1 MTSRVVRTHPSNTDM
16 LRAWDGDD
24 GAYWAANAEIFDNSV
39 ARYHDRFFA
48 AADVAS
54 HDNVLDIGCGTGQTT
69 LTAARLAESG
79 SALGVDL
86 SSAMLKLARQRAAEQ
101 GIVNVEFLQADAQI
115 EPFDSEAFDVAISRT
130 GAMFFGDPAV
140 AFSNIRRS
148 IRPGG
153 RLCLLVW
160 REMSGN
166 EWFLEFTHALLAGR
180 PRPTPTSDTRGPFS
194 LADRERTITI
204 LSDAGFSAITLHA
217 ADELMYFGVD
227 ADESFRFL
235 QGQGF
240 AKFML
245 RDLDEQMRAGA
256 LEALRE
262 TIVAHDT
269 GNGVLYPSA
278 AWVISARAE

>member
-1 MTSRVVRTHPSNTDM
+1 MTSSAVQTDPSNADM
-16 LRAWDGDD
+16 RRAWDGDD
-24 GAYWAANAEIFDNSV
+24 GAYWAANAKIFDKSV

-54 HDNVLDIGCGTGQTT
+54 HDSVLDIGCGTGQTT
-69 LTAARLAESG
+69 LTAARLAGSG

-86 SSAMLKLARQRAAEQ
+86 SSAMLRLAGQRAAEQ
-101 GIVNVEFLQADAQI
+101 RIANIEFLQADAQI
-115 EPFDSEAFDVAISRT
+115 QPFDPEAFDVAISRT

-140 AFSNIRRS
+140 AFSNIRRA

-153 RLCLLVW
+153 RLSLLVW
-160 REMSGN
+160 REMSRN
-166 EWFLEFTHALLAGR
+166 EWFLEFTQALLAGR
-180 PRPTPTSDTRGPFS
+180 PRPAQPSDARGPFS

-204 LSDAGFSAITLHA
+204 LSDAGFSAIKLHA
-217 ADELMYFGVD
+217 ADELMSFGGD
-227 ADESFRFL
+227 TDEAFRFL

-240 AKFML
+240 VKFML
-245 RDLDEQMRAGA
+245 RDLDEDTRAGA
-256 LEALRE
+256 LEALRQ